1 VLGAPLVV
9 AAGAAESSEFQRQS
23 RLLAQAW
30 HPQVKSLLMLPGLDH
45 FAIVDSFAERG
56 QPLYDATLAL
66 F

>member
-1 VLGAPLVV
+1 MV

-23 RLLAQAW
+23 RLLAEAW
-30 HPQVKSLLMLPGLDH
+30 SPQVKSLLLLPGVNH
-45 FAIVDSFAERG
+45 FSIVDAFAERG